1 MIESQLMIKLKVN
14 FKYFIFHTNLVTLP
28 FYLEYHL
35 PLYLNSCSLTTS
47 PRYSMMNCPA
57 FRGSLV
63 LIPQPFSSARNRSRH
78 CTHSCLCILWLQHCS
93 PQGQVLG
100 EHSAKIILER
110 EGITVCQLTLYITFM
125 NPFFK

>member
-1 MIESQLMIKLKVN
+1 MIKLKVN
-14 FKYFIFHTNLVTLP
+14 LESFIFHSNLVPLS
-28 FYLEYHL
+28 FYWSIIHHSS
-35 PLYLNSCSLTTS
+35 LYLNSCSLTTS

-110 EGITVCQLTLYITFM
+110 KEINCMSINIIYALM
-125 NPFFK
+125 NPFLFYRNF